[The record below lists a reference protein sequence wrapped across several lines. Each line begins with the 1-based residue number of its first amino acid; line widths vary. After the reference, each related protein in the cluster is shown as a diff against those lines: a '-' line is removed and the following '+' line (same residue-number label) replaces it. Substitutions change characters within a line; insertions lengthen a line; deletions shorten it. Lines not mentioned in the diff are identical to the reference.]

1 MYLKESYASYQTWC
15 RVVFPISKCNG
26 RVKRKYFREEL
37 LYNKTS
43 IQDIKFV
50 FTLFE
55 TKTHNFSNVRLFFKV
70 KILFVL
76 LILICVLC
84 SVLSFVIL
92 DLIVLGVI
100 LLVVG
105 LLFFGLFCFC
115 VMNVFKNVYKQE
127 YKKLYSMLMEINK
140 KLFEPK
146 RLYLMVSP
154 DLDLFV
160 LYIVPPILQLRLQIN
175 NFITTTIGYKNDN
188 KLSDYNAKEG
198 NKICKYEHKNGSEDE
213 IIEVSDIK
221 IEDIINEYLNQ
232 QNKECDNS
240 SNKIG

>member
-1 MYLKESYASYQTWC
+1 
-15 RVVFPISKCNG
+15 
-26 RVKRKYFREEL
+26 
-37 LYNKTS
+37 
-43 IQDIKFV
+43 
-50 FTLFE
+50 
-55 TKTHNFSNVRLFFKV
+55 
-70 KILFVL
+70 
-76 LILICVLC
+76 
-84 SVLSFVIL
+84 
-92 DLIVLGVI
+92 
-100 LLVVG
+100 
-105 LLFFGLFCFC
+105 
-115 VMNVFKNVYKQE
+115 MNVFKNVYKQE

-198 NKICKYEHKNGSEDE
+198 NKICKYEHKNRNEDE